1 MPSEADLALR
11 PLTASAAGPLTGR
24 VRVPG
29 DKSISHRALIFGALA
44 TGVTRVRGLLE
55 AEDVINTAKA
65 LEALGAPGKRRAKS
79 GASRGAASEACASR
93 RPRSNSA
100 TPAPVRGL
108 MLGVIAG
115 HDMRCGSWAMPLSA
129 GGRWAACSSR

>member
-44 TGVTRVRGLLE
+44 TGMTRVRGLLE
-55 AEDVINTAKA
+55 AEDVINTGKA
-65 LEALGAPGKRRAKS
+65 LEALGAR
-79 GASRGAASEACASR
+79 
-93 RPRSNSA
+93 N
-100 TPAPVRGL
+100 
-108 MLGVIAG
+108 
-115 HDMRCGSWAMPLSA
+115 
-129 GGRWAACSSR
+129 

>member
-65 LEALGAPGKRRAKS
+65 LRSAWGAGIEKHGAKS
-79 GASRGAASEACASR
+79 GASRGAASAACASR
-93 RPRSNSA
+93 TPRSISA
-100 TPAPVRGL
+100 TPAPAR
-108 MLGVIAG
+108 
-115 HDMRCGSWAMPLSA
+115 D
-129 GGRWAACSSR
+129 